1 MKDNKKQEKEF
12 SMQYWEYYCA
22 LESDFKKMSRF
33 IDFSEEDLKTHSIE
47 LTRILLSACSELDV
61 IFKDICFL
69 INPTLKPQKVND
81 YRKIIREN
89 WSEIIGEKVSVGFHF
104 FNLQPFKPWENNET
118 PKWWKMHNKV
128 KHERN
133 TYFKEA
139 NLENARNA
147 ICALFICVN
156 YYYMKKLKPL
166 MEEQGKK
173 NFSFKEVTAI
183 LKSENQFIK
192 FTADYYIQTLRVN

>member
-1 MKDNKKQEKEF
+1 MTDNKKQEKEF
-12 SMQYWEYYCA
+12 SMKYWEYYCA
-22 LESDFKKMSRF
+22 LESDFKQISRF
-33 IDFSEEDLKTHSIE
+33 IDFSDENLETYSIE

-69 INPTLKPQKVND
+69 INPSLKPEKIND
-81 YRKIIREN
+81 YRVIIRKNLNKIID
-89 WSEIIGEKVSVGFHF
+89 EKVNVGFHF
-104 FNLQPFKPWENNET
+104 FNVQPFKLWEDDET

-128 KHERN
+128 KHQRN

-156 YYYMKKLKPL
+156 YYYMKKLEPL
-166 MEEQGKK
+166 MEEQDRK
-173 NFSFKEVTAI
+173 NFSFKDVTAI
-183 LKSENQFIK
+183 LKSDAQFIK
-192 FTADYYIQTLRVN
+192 FTANYYIQTLRVN